1 MAIKLVLNRCK
12 GCGICVE
19 FCPKKV
25 LKVNELS
32 KVEVA
37 DEASCIQ
44 CKQGEERCPD
54 YAIFIQK

>member
-37 DEASCIQ
+37 DEAWACALLLELLVS
-44 CKQGEERCPD
+44 
-54 YAIFIQK
+54 